1 MLESEKVR
9 KSQLKFDKISLN
21 EELFS
26 KLKSIFKTES
36 SQSWENMTKC
46 AKSLESMR
54 KYATSIEGRTKY
66 A

>member
-1 MLESEKVR
+1 VLESEKVR

>member
-1 MLESEKVR
+1 VLESEKVR

-54 KYATSIEGRTKY
+54 KYATSIEGRTNY